1 MGLWIAAACLASFLA
16 LALLAFATPRLGEP
30 GQVAGAKFAAV
41 DGGVIRY
48 QLDGDGTHTLVFL
61 HGFNQDLSSWDAVW
75 AASESC
81 PVRRLRVDIPGF
93 GASRFDTN
101 EYGLSIQAQRIA
113 SLLDTLHLQ
122 QVTLIGSSMGGSL
135 AVWLAAQHPE
145 RVVQLGLL
153 APSGYPGSLRH
164 DGAFG
169 RVLQP
174 GMLKRSA
181 TWLARTRIYKWL
193 FPGSAA
199 LQALTT
205 TNSYGPAWLEQLAHV
220 HAPVFLAWSRSDRT
234 AHAET
239 ADSVAS
245 ALPNATLFWLD
256 ESAGHDIPSTRS
268 ALTAE
273 SACLL
278 AQGMSPA
285 NIATQLA
292 ARAVRDARDAAA
304 PAASRP
310 SGH

>member
-1 MGLWIAAACLASFLA
+1 MGLWIAASCLAFFMA
-16 LALLAFATPRLGEP
+16 LVLLAFATPQLGVP
-30 GQVAGAKFAAV
+30 VAVAGMRFAAV

-48 QLDGDGTHTLVFL
+48 QLDGEGTHTIVFL

-75 AASESC
+75 ARLESC

-93 GASRFDTN
+93 GASRFDTDD
-101 EYGLSIQAQRIA
+101 YGLPIQTQRLA

-122 QVTLIGSSMGGSL
+122 QVTLIGASMGGSL

-145 RVVQLGLL
+145 RVAQLGLF

-169 RVLQP
+169 RVLEP
-174 GMLKRSA
+174 GMLKHAA
-181 TWLARTRIYKWL
+181 TWLARTGIYRWL

-199 LQALTT
+199 RQALTT
-205 TNSYGPAWLEQLAHV
+205 TSSFGPAWLEQLTRV
-220 HAPVFLAWSRSDRT
+220 QAPVLLAWSRGDRT
-234 AHAET
+234 AHSGT
-239 ADSVAS
+239 ADSVAT
-245 ALPNATLFWLD
+245 ALPNSTLFWLD
-256 ESAGHDIPSTRS
+256 ETVGHDIPSTRP

-278 AQGMSPA
+278 ARGMSPA
-285 NIATQLA
+285 NIANELA
-292 ARAVRDARDAAA
+292 ARAARDDSRTPA
-304 PAASRP
+304 PAASRR